1 MPSRS
6 STTSQAR
13 RYQPRRRGAS
23 GATGGVAIWVTASSS
38 GSRRGAAWLVRELTA
53 EHADA
58 LGWPEPHRK
67 PRAERQDEDAEYQQH
82 PVTAGEASTGVE
94 GVVDRRGAGLLAFGA
109 LHRGTRLQGLLQ
121 QRAGLVH
128 VVVVQGVLGRLN
140 LRHVDALLVGRL
152 QRVIDLVTDVVHVAG
167 LVRDEAD
174 GLQDEYR
181 SLVALTFAVRYRGR
195 RGERG
200 EPYPDKQRGQDRNR
214 PPEWY
219 APDEH
224 TGHGERMTVTSA
236 NGHQPKTPSRGPKV
250 PTRWVGVAA

>member
-1 MPSRS
+1 MPNRS

-13 RYQPRRRGAS
+13 RYQLRRRGAF
-23 GATGGVAIWVTASSS
+23 GATGGVAVWVTATSS
-38 GSRRGAAWLVRELTA
+38 GCRRGAAGLGGELTA

-58 LGWPEPHRK
+58 LRRPEPHRQPGAK
-67 PRAERQDEDAEYQQH
+67 RHDQDAEGQQH
-82 PVTAGEASTGVE
+82 PVSPGEASAGVE
-94 GVVDRRGAGLLAFGA
+94 RVVDRRGSGLLAFGA
-109 LHRGTRLQGLLQ
+109 LHRGTRLERLLQ

-128 VVVVQGVLGRLN
+128 VVFVQGVLGRLD
-140 LRHVDALLVGRL
+140 LGQVDALLVGRV
-152 QRVIDLVTDVVHVAG
+152 QCVIDLVTDVVHVAG

-181 SLVALTFAVRYRGR
+181 SLVALTFAVRQRGR

-224 TGHGERMTVTSA
+224 TCHVGKDGGDIDELQSTEYPIEGA
-236 NGHQPKTPSRGPKV
+236 EV
-250 PTRWVGVAA
+250 PTRWGSG